1 MIITMKKIILFSFFM
16 MSCLSLTSCTAEAIE
31 EKVANQTV
39 NADGDTGGQTS
50 PLTPPTPPKKP

>member
-1 MIITMKKIILFSFFM
+1 MKKIILFSFFIL
-16 MSCLSLTSCTAEAIE
+16 SSISLTSCTAEAIE